1 MSSISN
7 SNLALNDTI
16 LPQLTNKI
24 SNVKSNMSVFDSFFA
39 KHIYI
44 IVPLTNL
51 LFQYPNYFLSK
62 FDLSYC
68 WMKLA
73 ISLT

>member
-24 SNVKSNMSVFDSFFA
+24 SNVKSNMSVVDSFFA
-39 KHIYI
+39 KHIDT
-44 IVPLTNL
+44 IVPLTTL
-51 LFQYPNYFLSK
+51 LFQYLNYFYSK

-68 WMKLA
+68 
-73 ISLT
+73 